1 MRIEALYQYVIYKTQ
16 KIQPTAKLKIKMSEN
31 NPHSEKG

>member
-1 MRIEALYQYVIYKTQ
+1 MRIEALYQYVIYNTKN
-16 KIQPTAKLKIKMSEN
+16 QPTAKLKIKMSEN